1 MIQILENASPIVWCG
16 STHRG
21 TKASPCTPPKRFAEW
36 DRPPPPAVD
45 FTPLLS
51 QLQENS
57 ALTCDLL
64 RGARVVICLGS
75 RAQISFLVCSRV
87 NDGQIVG
94 AASTEAEGLALVQQ
108 LAPDFLFV
116 SDELEQ
122 GSGVDLVVAVKR
134 HPEGPRTLLMVRE
147 ERQRTAIRRA
157 FEAGCDGILLE
168 EGMGLGFG
176 LEAIRTVCGGGI
188 FLDRALGPTLLG
200 ALEAQEAGHPH
211 SPLSPREHD
220 VLERLVR
227 GESNAD
233 IAANLTISIDT
244 VKTHLRNL
252 LLKLR
257 ARDRTQAA
265 VRGLQ
270 LGLVD
275 WPEPLADR

>member
-1 MIQILENASPIVWCG
+1 M
-16 STHRG
+16 
-21 TKASPCTPPKRFAEW
+21 
-36 DRPPPPAVD
+36 D
-45 FTPLLS
+45 FTPLLA
-51 QLQENS
+51 QVQQNS
-57 ALTCDLL
+57 SLSGDLL
-64 RGARVVICLGS
+64 RGARVVICLRS
-75 RAQISFLVCSRV
+75 RAQISFLISSRF

-94 AASTEAEGLALVQQ
+94 AATTEAEGLALVHR
-108 LAPDFLFV
+108 LSPDFVFV

-122 GSGVDLVVAVKR
+122 GSGVDLVVAVKAR
-134 HPEGPRTLLMVRE
+134 PEGPRTLLMVRE
-147 ERQRTAIRRA
+147 ERQRSAIRRA
-157 FEAGCDGILLE
+157 FDAGCDGILLE
-168 EGMGLGFG
+168 EGMGLGSG

-188 FLDRALGPTLLG
+188 FLDRSLGTTLLS
-200 ALEAQEAGHPH
+200 ALEAPESGQAHA
-211 SPLSPREHD
+211 PLSPRERD

-275 WPEPLADR
+275 WPEPLQAR

>member
-1 MIQILENASPIVWCG
+1 M
-16 STHRG
+16 
-21 TKASPCTPPKRFAEW
+21 
-36 DRPPPPAVD
+36 D
-45 FTPLLS
+45 FTPLLA

-57 ALTCDLL
+57 ALTGDLL

-75 RAQISFLVCSRV
+75 RAQLSFLVSSRV
-87 NDGQIVG
+87 NDGKIVG
-94 AASTEAEGLALVQQ
+94 AATTEAEGMALVQR
-108 LAPDFLFV
+108 LEPEFLFAG
-116 SDELEQ
+116 DELEQ
-122 GSGVDLVVAVKR
+122 GSGVDLVVAVKQR
-134 HPEGPRTLLMVRE
+134 FEGTRTLLMVRQ

-168 EGMGLGFG
+168 EGMGLGSG

-188 FLDRALGPTLLG
+188 YLDRALGPTLLG
-200 ALEAQEAGHPH
+200 ALEAQEAGYPQP
-211 SPLSPREHD
+211 SLSPREHD

-275 WPEPLADR
+275 WPEPLQDR

>member
-1 MIQILENASPIVWCG
+1 M
-16 STHRG
+16 
-21 TKASPCTPPKRFAEW
+21 
-36 DRPPPPAVD
+36 D
-45 FTPLLS
+45 FTPLLA

-57 ALTCDLL
+57 ALTGDLL

-75 RAQISFLVCSRV
+75 RAQLSFLVSSRV
-87 NDGQIVG
+87 NDGKIVG
-94 AASTEAEGLALVQQ
+94 AATTEAEGMALVQR
-108 LAPDFLFV
+108 LEPEFLFAG
-116 SDELEQ
+116 DELEQ
-122 GSGVDLVVAVKR
+122 GSGVDLVVAVKQR
-134 HPEGPRTLLMVRE
+134 FEGTRTLLMVRQ

-168 EGMGLGFG
+168 EGMGLGSG
-176 LEAIRTVCGGGI
+176 LEAIRTVSGGGI
-188 FLDRALGPTLLG
+188 FLDRALGPTLLS
-200 ALEAQEAGHPH
+200 ALESQGDGPPPP
-211 SPLSPREHD
+211 SLSQREHD

-233 IAANLTISIDT
+233 IAANLMIAVDT

-252 LLKLR
+252 LLKLH

-275 WPEPLADR
+275 WPEPLEDR